1 MAFSRTLSMVTPL
14 NHAELTAAMVGI
26 GMNFAGDAST
36 DAPIEET
43 LVQASRSGMED
54 DDLRVLGVLTMWMAQ
69 HHAHI
74 NVDRLVRS
82 ISADPSPRV
91 RAYWAAVA
99 QWLHKDRRFSR
110 VAKLYTGPAID
121 LLPVGTD
128 FQIVRK
134 GEDPRFTGTALRV
147 PLGTLRDRAA
157 DVVPAHEL
165 VKRHAGYQNRVRFGP
180 GWRADVWTV
189 LEQNAELSVAD
200 IARRVGCAFATAWEV
215 AQDYALLKAADAGSG
230 RS

>member
-1 MAFSRTLSMVTPL
+1 M
-14 NHAELTAAMVGI
+14 
-26 GMNFAGDAST
+26 
-36 DAPIEET
+36 
-43 LVQASRSGMED
+43 
-54 DDLRVLGVLTMWMAQ
+54 
-69 HHAHI
+69 
-74 NVDRLVRS
+74 RS
-82 ISADPSPRV
+82 IMEP
-91 RAYWAAVA
+91 
-99 QWLHKDRRFSR
+99 WL
-110 VAKLYTGPAID
+110 
-121 LLPVGTD
+121 
-128 FQIVRK
+128 
-134 GEDPRFTGTALRV
+134 

-230 RS
+230 RP